1 MNDKKSFSFNLNWAT
16 AMSEFPPEVR
26 FAIYE
31 MIIHYAATGEIKQ
44 DVPETAKVAFCFIK
58 AEMDDDSIEYDA
70 KCEARKKNGSKG
82 GRPKKQMPT
91 YAEDAPENRDC
102 AIQEIPKSEEQ
113 NTPYVTST
121 GSDIVQEAE
130 IIERSP
136 VGEELAKPPKAPKKK
151 TEIDMMFVRNDFIP
165 VVNEWLQYKKER
177 GQTYKQKGFD
187 AFYSTLMDLSQGDPD
202 KARRIIQQS
211 MANNWAGIFALKNT
225 NSDGKITANQPP
237 TPEEL
242 DRAVAEGL
250 ARAYTRQEWE

>member
-1 MNDKKSFSFNLNWAT
+1 MNDKKSFSFNLKWAT

-31 MIIHYAATGEIKQ
+31 MIIHYATTGEVKQ

-82 GRPKKQMPT
+82 GRPKKQAPT
-91 YAEDAPENRDC
+91 DEEDAAKDV
-102 AIQEIPKSEEQ
+102 IQEAK
-113 NTPYVTST
+113 
-121 GSDIVQEAE
+121 
-130 IIERSP
+130 IIECDH

-151 TEIDMMFVRNDFIP
+151 AEIDTMFVRNDFIP

-250 ARAYTRQEWE
+250 ARARTRQEWE

>member
-31 MIIHYAATGEIKQ
+31 MIIHYAATGEVKQ

-82 GRPKKQMPT
+82 GRPKKQAPT
-91 YAEDAPENRDC
+91 DEEDAAKDV
-102 AIQEIPKSEEQ
+102 IQEAK
-113 NTPYVTST
+113 
-121 GSDIVQEAE
+121 
-130 IIERSP
+130 IIECDHA
-136 VGEELAKPPKAPKKK
+136 GEELAKPPKAPKKK
-151 TEIDMMFVRNDFIP
+151 AEIDTMFVRNDFIP

-250 ARAYTRQEWE
+250 ARAHTRQEWE

>member
-1 MNDKKSFSFNLNWAT
+1 MKAKKSFSFNTNWAT
-16 AMSEFPPEVR
+16 AMSGLQPEVR
-26 FAIYE
+26 LAIYE
-31 MIIHYAATGEIKQ
+31 MIINYAATGEINQ
-44 DVPETAKVAFCFIK
+44 NVPEIAKVAFCFIK
-58 AEMDDDSIEYDA
+58 AEMDDDSIGYDA
-70 KCEARKKNGSKG
+70 KCEVRKKNGSKG
-82 GRPKKQMPT
+82 GRPKKQAPT
-91 YAEDAPENRDC
+91 DADD
-102 AIQEIPKSEEQ
+102 AAKDVIQEAK
-113 NTPYVTST
+113 
-121 GSDIVQEAE
+121 
-130 IIERSP
+130 IIECDH

-151 TEIDMMFVRNDFIP
+151 AEIDTMFVRNDFIP

-242 DRAVAEGL
+242 DRSVAEGL
-250 ARAYTRQEWE
+250 ARACTRQEWE

>member
-31 MIIHYAATGEIKQ
+31 MIIHYAATGEVKQ
-44 DVPETAKVAFCFIK
+44 DVPEAAKVAFCFIK

-82 GRPKKQMPT
+82 GRPKKQAPT
-91 YAEDAPENRDC
+91 DEEDAAKDV
-102 AIQEIPKSEEQ
+102 IQEAK
-113 NTPYVTST
+113 
-121 GSDIVQEAE
+121 
-130 IIERSP
+130 IIECDH

-151 TEIDMMFVRNDFIP
+151 AEIDTMFVRNDFIP

-250 ARAYTRQEWE
+250 ARACTRQEWE